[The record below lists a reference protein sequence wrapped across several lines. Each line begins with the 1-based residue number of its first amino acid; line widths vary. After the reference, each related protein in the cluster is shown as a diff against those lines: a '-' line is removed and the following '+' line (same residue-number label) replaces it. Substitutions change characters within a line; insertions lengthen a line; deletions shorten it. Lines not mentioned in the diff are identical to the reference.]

1 MTFATTFRR
10 VWRATVVAVLCL
22 AALLV
27 IPNVA
32 RAAPASFVFK
42 GSGWG
47 HRVGMAQFGALE
59 QAADGRSW
67 QTILAHYYTGT
78 SIGTNEVPAR
88 IRVFLAGAA
97 PQVTVEGGSR
107 FSFTSGGDEKAASP
121 GGDGRWT
128 VRVQPAGHFTV
139 YRPNGT
145 PAAAAINASQPLK
158 LNYEPWSSVVAVH
171 ETGLR
176 YRWGKIEL
184 QANGDKIR
192 MVLDIPLERYLRGLA
207 EVPSSWPTEALRA
220 QAVAAR
226 TYAADKAR
234 RSGHH
239 RAGCDCTLFS
249 DTRDQVYR
257 AYEREDPAISV
268 TARWVA
274 AVDATAG
281 KVVTH
286 SGHPIQAY
294 YHSSSGGRTESS
306 ADVWS
311 TGLPYLQPVND
322 PWSMRPSNPY
332 AHWEVRLAQE
342 VVATKLDFKRVDAIE
357 VKSKTAGGGVK
368 EVTIRGD
375 RSTTM
380 RGTDFRSKLGLR
392 STMMTIAGSAEAIW
406 ETWRRVRSNDR
417 ASGSPAMASAPNGAL
432 HAIVVSPTNV
442 PYASRRDP
450 SSGLWSS
457 WSRIGPASSA
467 GTEPAIAIEPSGAV
481 HALLRGRSGAMYTAR
496 RDPGS
501 GSWSGWSRIGPS
513 GSRGREPEIAAGPD
527 GVVWAVI
534 RGYSSADVYA
544 ARRGTNGVWSG
555 WTKVGR
561 DANEPAVAALNGGA
575 VLAVRGGNNAIKA
588 AVYQGGWSGLTQVGG
603 GFGKTPALAAGAGKV
618 VIAVR
623 GRSSEHLHSST
634 FSGGTWSRWSQV
646 SPDLVATGAE
656 PSVAID
662 PNGVSHLFVRG
673 PGDLIFTASRGSGGW
688 AGFFQVG
695 DGNDRAASGTAIAPA
710 AAKGRVYVL
719 IRGPGAGLYWSSRT
733 AA

>member
-1 MTFATTFRR
+1 MILLA
-10 VWRATVVAVLCL
+10 VCCVAGVL
-22 AALLV
+22 V
-27 IPNVA
+27 MPGVA
-32 RAAPASFVFK
+32 HAAPASFVFR

-47 HRVGMAQFGALE
+47 HRVGMPQFGALE

-78 SIGTNEVPAR
+78 SIGTNEVPPSV
-88 IRVFLAGAA
+88 RVFLAGAA
-97 PQVTVEGGSR
+97 PQVTVDGGSR
-107 FSFTSGGDEKAASP
+107 FSFTSGGVEKAASP

-128 VRVQPAGHFTV
+128 VRIQPAGNFTI

-145 PAAAAINASQPLK
+145 PAAAAISASQPLK
-158 LNYEPWSSVVAVH
+158 LNYDPWSTVVAVQ
-171 ETGLR
+171 ETGER

-207 EVPSSWPTEALRA
+207 EVPSSWPVEALRA

-239 RAGCDCTLFS
+239 RSGCDCTLFS

-257 AYEREDPAISV
+257 GYEREDPAISV

-274 AVDATAG
+274 AVDDTAG

-311 TGLPYLQPVND
+311 TSLPYLQPVND

-332 AHWEVRLAQE
+332 AHWEARLAQE
-342 VVATKLDFKRVDAIE
+342 VVATKLDFRRVDAIE

-375 RSTTM
+375 RTTTM

-392 STMMTIAGSAEAIW
+392 STMMTIAPSAEAIW

-417 ASGSPAMASAPNGAL
+417 ASGSPAMAPAPNGAL

-457 WSRIGPASSA
+457 WSRIGPANSA
-467 GTEPAIAIEPSGAV
+467 GTHPGIAIEPSGAA
-481 HALLRGRSGAMYTAR
+481 HAVLRGRSGAMYTSR
-496 RDPGS
+496 RDPS
-501 GSWSGWSRIGPS
+501 SETWSRWSRIGPAS
-513 GSRGREPEIAAGPD
+513 ARGHDPEISAGPD

-534 RGYSSADVYA
+534 RGYSSPDVYA
-544 ARRGTNGVWSG
+544 ARRATNGTWSG
-555 WTKVGR
+555 WTKVGT
-561 DANEPAVAALNGGA
+561 DANEPTVAALNGGA
-575 VLAVRGGNNAIKA
+575 VLAVRGGNSAIKA
-588 AVYQGGWSGLTQVGG
+588 AFYEGGWSGLAHVAGG
-603 GFGKTPALAAGAGKV
+603 YGKAPALAAESGKV

-623 GRSSEHLHSST
+623 GRSSERMHSSSFT
-634 FSGGTWSRWSQV
+634 GVAWSRWSQV
-646 SPDLVATGAE
+646 SSDLVASGAE
-656 PSVAID
+656 PSVVID
-662 PNGVSHLFVRG
+662 PNGTSHLFVRG
-673 PGDLIFTASRGSGGW
+673 PGDLIYTASRGTGAW
-688 AGFFQVG
+688 AGYFQVG
-695 DGNDRAASGTAIAPA
+695 DSNNRAASGSAIAPA
-710 AAKGRVYVL
+710 AAGGRVYLL